1 MKNFKKNNKK
11 SKKKKLKRKENFTAT
26 LDVINISET
35 GLKRKRRSR

>member
-1 MKNFKKNNKK
+1 MKNFKENN
-11 SKKKKLKRKENFTAT
+11 KKKLKRKENFTAT